1 MCFRHTGNVRARAA
15 NIRTKEANIRAR
27 EANIRAKVGF
37 FLVSLMIHVLFRKF
51 SFSFWTML
59 SMITS
64 DNVVEDALR
73 TSAADSTVGIQR
85 RDSL

>member
-1 MCFRHTGNVRARAA
+1 MSEAA
-15 NIRTKEANIRAR
+15 SLGRSVSGRLDPYPGV
-27 EANIRAKVGF
+27 KVGF
-37 FLVSLMIHVLFRKF
+37 FLVFLMIHVLFRKF
-51 SFSFWTML
+51 SFSFWTVL

-73 TSAADSTVGIQR
+73 TSAADSAVGIQR